1 MSDDVI
7 KLGINNLQETRYQTG
22 DLKEIKLMF
31 KFKLDSVDLSNDDIL
46 EYINKLSNI
55 QNLEEGVEILK
66 VLYQQEKIL
75 SFNFKDCIK
84 SFTRKLFEKMPL
96 KANKVRRNNNA
107 NLKDRILNALIP
119 DLTIEYTRR
128 ETEILVLELAKDDEI
143 ADPKKKISDELKI
156 MGHLH
161 DMLRHIFIK
170 LPDENK
176 HMISSINVY
185 GLVVSKMS
193 LKIYQMHIPYRQIYI
208 FQLISTL
215 ELPLTFYDF
224 KCLEHA
230 TINLIQLRK
239 LLDENFNEITKAYKE
254 KLKRSRTP
262 SPLTSRSED
271 WLVEME
277 TSPTKYLKLYKE
289 EQRKKK
295 AKKKE
300 T

>member
-1 MSDDVI
+1 DVI

-185 GLVVSKMS
+185 GLVVSSKLS
-193 LKIYQMHIPYRQIYI
+193 YFYNHSI
-208 FQLISTL
+208 LISTL

-300 T
+300 TVFLA

>member
-1 MSDDVI
+1 
-7 KLGINNLQETRYQTG
+7 
-22 DLKEIKLMF
+22 MF

-185 GLVVSKMS
+185 GLVVSK
-193 LKIYQMHIPYRQIYI
+193 
-208 FQLISTL
+208 
-215 ELPLTFYDF
+215 
-224 KCLEHA
+224 
-230 TINLIQLRK
+230 K

-300 T
+300 TVFLA